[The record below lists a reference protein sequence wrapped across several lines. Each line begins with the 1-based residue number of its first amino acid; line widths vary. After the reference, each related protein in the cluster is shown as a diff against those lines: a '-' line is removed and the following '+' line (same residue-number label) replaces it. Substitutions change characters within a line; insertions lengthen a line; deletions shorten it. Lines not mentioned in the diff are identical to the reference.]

1 MGASSDRKEKPMRLA
16 VLALVLAALAGG
28 CGGGS
33 DEPSA
38 PLQSGVYEYELT
50 QQYLLD
56 NGISEFQ
63 AESESG
69 THQTTL
75 WSSGDFVDSW
85 RTAENRTGSCRG
97 TYAEGD
103 GRMVTF
109 RWTSGCWGDWE
120 MKYAVDARTVTWTDQ
135 KALPPYDAD
144 EDQKVTE
151 VFSNVPWT
159 RVGDAPK
166 ED

>member
-1 MGASSDRKEKPMRLA
+1 MRLA
-16 VLALVLAALAGG
+16 VLALVLAVLAGG

-33 DEPSA
+33 EEVSA
-38 PLQSGVYEYELT
+38 PLRAGIYEYELT

-56 NGISEFQ
+56 NGISQLQ

-69 THQTTL
+69 KHTATL
-75 WSSGDFVDSW
+75 WSDGAFVDSW

-97 TYAEGD
+97 TYEEGD

-109 RWTSGCWGDWE
+109 SWTSGCWGDWE
-120 MKYAVDARTVTWTDQ
+120 MKYAVEGSNVTWTDQ

-151 VFSNVPWT
+151 VFSSVPWT
-159 RVGDAPK
+159 RVGNEPQ
-166 ED
+166 EN

>member
-1 MGASSDRKEKPMRLA
+1 MRLA
-16 VLALVLAALAGG
+16 VVVLALAALAAG

-33 DEPSA
+33 DEPSQ
-38 PLQSGVYEYELT
+38 PLRAGAYEYELT

-56 NGISEFQ
+56 NGISELQ

-69 THQTTL
+69 KHTATL
-75 WSSGDFVDSW
+75 GSDGAFVDAW
-85 RTAENRTGSCRG
+85 RTAENKTGSCRG
-97 TYAEGD
+97 TYEQGD
-103 GRMVTF
+103 GSLVTF
-109 RWTSGCWGDWE
+109 KWASGCWGDWE
-120 MKYAVDARTVTWTDQ
+120 MKYAVDGSKVTWTDQ

-151 VFSNVPWT
+151 VFSSMPWT